1 MSGEHEALRDL
12 YAAFNSRDIEAVLAG
27 LHVDVA
33 WPNGWEGGVLH
44 GREAVRD
51 YWRRQWAAI
60 NPTVSPTAYD
70 VESDG
75 RIAVTVHQRVLDLAG
90 AVQFDGTVIHVYR
103 LDGALVRAMEI
114 RDGHG

>member
-1 MSGEHEALRDL
+1 MRGEHEALRNL

-27 LHVDVA
+27 LHVDVE

-44 GREAVRD
+44 GRDAVRD

-60 NPTVSPTAYD
+60 DPAVLPTAYA
-70 VESDG
+70 VEPDG
-75 RIAVTVHQRVLDLAG
+75 HIAVTVHQVVRDLSG
-90 AVQFDGTVIHVYR
+90 TVQFDGTVIHVYR
-103 LDGALVRAMEI
+103 IEGGLVRAMEI